1 MLCFLER
8 GGTLNRKVGKR
19 FSQAC
24 SDRAGA
30 LQTAADKS
38 NHSAMATMQ
47 KQSAP
52 ASTLEK
58 EAGEG
63 VAALRGGRFVEAE
76 GIARTL
82 IARHPHNPDA
92 LELFGLMLLAQN
104 RASEA
109 VEPLQNAAC
118 VRPGAVVETYLGQAL
133 RRAGRIPEALTV
145 LQQASERQ
153 PPIPDAFFELGTLLY
168 EKRRFAEAEAV
179 LVRGIAVAPVGQLFF
194 ALGTIL
200 LERGDF
206 EDASVAFARALATS
220 PGHPSALC
228 GLGRAR
234 MARGE
239 LEPALE
245 KFREA
250 MANNPSEYRA
260 RFLTAQCLFELG
272 RPTEAIECLRALVAW
287 APQSFGG
294 ALKTC
299 VEAGKGRFWLKP
311 SAAAKA
317 LGLKGV

>member
-1 MLCFLER
+1 
-8 GGTLNRKVGKR
+8 
-19 FSQAC
+19 
-24 SDRAGA
+24 
-30 LQTAADKS
+30 
-38 NHSAMATMQ
+38 MATMMQ
-47 KQSAP
+47 KGPGPSG
-52 ASTLEK
+52 TVEDRVR
-58 EAGEG
+58 EG
-63 VAALRGGRFVEAE
+63 AQALRSGRVAEAQ
-76 GIARTL
+76 GLARNL
-82 IARHPHNPDA
+82 LAQHPRNPDA
-92 LELFGLMLLAQN
+92 LELFGMTLLAQN
-104 RASEA
+104 KASEA
-109 VEPLQNAAC
+109 IEPLRDAARM
-118 VRPGAVVETYLGQAL
+118 RPGAVVETCLGQAL
-133 RRAGRIPEALTV
+133 RRTGRIPEALAV

-317 LGLKGV
+317 LGFKRA